1 MLSTSPDTDPIK
13 WQNTTH
19 SPKGDNDDFFRTHGS
34 DRVRRLN
41 CRVDARIKQ
50 RAEEAA
56 DLLGQ
61 SITDFTEMALAEKA
75 DAVLAQHDRIL
86 LSERDFA
93 RFVEVVEHSPAPTQR
108 LREAADGYKQ
118 FRAETPEGDW

>member
-1 MLSTSPDTDPIK
+1 MAVAPTTDAPDQARI
-13 WQNTTH
+13 
-19 SPKGDNDDFFRTHGS
+19 
-34 DRVRRLN
+34 N

-56 DLLGQ
+56 SLLGQ

-75 DAVLAQHDRIL
+75 DAVLAQHERIV

-93 RFVEVVEHSPAPTQR
+93 RFLEAIEKPASPTPA
-108 LREAADGYKQ
+108 LREAA
-118 FRAETPEGDW
+118 AEYRRQQAEDPEGNW